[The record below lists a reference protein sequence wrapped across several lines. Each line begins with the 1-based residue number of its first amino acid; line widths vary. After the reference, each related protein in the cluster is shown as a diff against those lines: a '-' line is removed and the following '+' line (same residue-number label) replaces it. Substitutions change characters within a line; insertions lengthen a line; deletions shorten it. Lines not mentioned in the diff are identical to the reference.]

1 MFSESEIRDQINQ
14 YLVGE
19 QSFEEFEDWLV
30 EQSRV
35 RYLDNSPVIRSM
47 VGEIRYLMF
56 EVIEGEID
64 ENIFKN
70 RLRELIGHSEN
81 YMIFEQ
87 PARVIIP
94 RYASASQT
102 YIANLAPARIPLE
115 VEYV

>member
-14 YLVGE
+14 YLADE
-19 QSFEEFEDWLV
+19 QSFEAFEDWLV

-35 RYLDNSPVIRSM
+35 RYLDNSPTTRSM

-56 EVIEGEID
+56 EVIEGEIG

-70 RLRELIGHSEN
+70 RLRELIGHSET

-87 PARVIIP
+87 PARVVIP